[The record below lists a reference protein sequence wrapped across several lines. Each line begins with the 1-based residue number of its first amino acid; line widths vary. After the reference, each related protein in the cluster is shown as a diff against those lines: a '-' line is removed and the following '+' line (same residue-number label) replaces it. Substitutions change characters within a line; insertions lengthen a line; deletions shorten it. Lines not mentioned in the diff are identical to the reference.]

1 MHHIFLRCGWRAF
14 FFKCLAHSLVGERV
28 DVGQFD
34 HALRQQAQRP
44 AGAFVG
50 RRRAGQRDQVRLLRA
65 VELAL
70 VEARSRA
77 VGSQGRLQALL
88 DKALTQALDGGDTR
102 VKGVRDARVRPA
114 GPAFGLIR
122 LEQHLGV
129 LETAHI
135 RLAPGQQTVKL
146 LTLLSGERHAILLG
160 HGWPPTG
167 SSPHH
172 QQNAKPLA
180 SDLIQHYRAFREIGR
195 VERTLFLLRFIA
207 DAETRRTI
215 RAETTKIEAFNDFLD
230 WVSFGGPVIK
240 SGDPVEQ
247 EKQLKYA
254 SLVANAVMLSNV
266 ADMTTA
272 LSAMDGDGHPVTPAL
287 VGCLSPYT
295 REHIRRFGQYVLDMA
310 DVPPPLDPQPLPFE
324 KA

>member
-14 FFKCLAHSLVGERV
+14 FFKGLAHSLVGERV

-88 DKALTQALDGGDTR
+88 DKALTQSLDGGDTR
-102 VKGVRDARVRPA
+102 VKGVRDVRVRPA

-129 LETAHI
+129 LETTHI

-146 LTLLSGERHAILLG
+146 LALLSGERHAVLLG

-180 SDLIQHYRAFREIGR
+180 SALIQH
-195 VERTLFLLRFIA
+195 
-207 DAETRRTI
+207 
-215 RAETTKIEAFNDFLD
+215 
-230 WVSFGGPVIK
+230 
-240 SGDPVEQ
+240 
-247 EKQLKYA
+247 
-254 SLVANAVMLSNV
+254 
-266 ADMTTA
+266 
-272 LSAMDGDGHPVTPAL
+272 
-287 VGCLSPYT
+287 
-295 REHIRRFGQYVLDMA
+295 
-310 DVPPPLDPQPLPFE
+310 
-324 KA
+324 